1 MELPTA
7 THVGKEEEDQPKTQ
21 RTQDSSLEEVAQTA
35 TIIPTLLTTTI
46 PTLLTTTIPTLL
58 ITTIP
63 TLLTTTIPTL
73 LTTTTLAATAATTIT
88 TMEVDADAHPF
99 HGPTT
104 MGM

>member
-35 TIIPTLLTTTI
+35 TIIPTLLITTI

-58 ITTIP
+58 I
-63 TLLTTTIPTL
+63 TTIPTL